1 MATTLAVISAF
12 GSLVSAGKQM
22 KARSDA
28 KRAAEANARAIE
40 AETAEEARRL
50 KLQQQET
57 EASSRA
63 AAAASGSG
71 GVSQDAYQDYLGN
84 EHARELAWLKKSGG
98 SKAGVTRM
106 QGRAAASTATAN
118 AFGTLAGGMSS
129 LYGAVG

>member
-1 MATTLAVISAF
+1 MATALAVVGAF

-22 KARSDA
+22 EAASDA
-28 KRAAEANARAIE
+28 KRAARANAAAIE

-50 KLQQQET
+50 KLEQDRT

-71 GVSQDAYQDYLGN
+71 GVSQDLYQDFLGD
-84 EHARELAWLKKSGG
+84 EHAKELAWLKKSGA
-98 SKAGVTRM
+98 SQANITRI
-106 QGRAAASTATAN
+106 QGNAAASTARAN
-118 AFGTLAGGMSS
+118 AFGTLAGGATS